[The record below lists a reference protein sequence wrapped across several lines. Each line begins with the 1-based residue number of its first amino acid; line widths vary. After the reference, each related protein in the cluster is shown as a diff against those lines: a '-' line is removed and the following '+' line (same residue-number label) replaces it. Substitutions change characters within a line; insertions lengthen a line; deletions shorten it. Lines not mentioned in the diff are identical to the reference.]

1 MNDDLKPIRSEA
13 DYDNALKEVERL
25 WGSKSGTP
33 QGDRLDVLATLI
45 EVYEDAKF
53 PIDLPDPISAI
64 KFCMEQKGLTRKDLE
79 PMIGSRTRVS
89 EVLNGKRALSI
100 AMIRR
105 LAAKLGIPAEIL
117 IQPPRLLARGTR
129 GSHRSRIIVR
139 RKVAAKRRKA

>member
-100 AMIRR
+100 
-105 LAAKLGIPAEIL
+105 
-117 IQPPRLLARGTR
+117 
-129 GSHRSRIIVR
+129 
-139 RKVAAKRRKA
+139 